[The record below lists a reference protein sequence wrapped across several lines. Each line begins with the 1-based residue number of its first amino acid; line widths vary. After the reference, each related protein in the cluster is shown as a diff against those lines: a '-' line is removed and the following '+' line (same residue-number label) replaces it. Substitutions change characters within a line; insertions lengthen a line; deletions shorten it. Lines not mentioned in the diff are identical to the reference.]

1 MSRMLKI
8 TGLTV
13 ENFQGFGQIVD
24 AGLKDPRIVEEDF
37 TFWNCLGQIQLAD
50 PVDFAFLEVR
60 KRSKTF
66 SKIERHH
73 KSPEA
78 FYALR
83 GDCLML
89 AAPPTPD
96 QGYPDPDTV
105 RAFYLPEGKGLIYD
119 IGTWH
124 WLPYPLGDK
133 SHLLVIGRLG
143 TSDEDCEIVDMQDI
157 GVSFTLDLG

>member
-89 AAPPTPD
+89 AAPLRRIRGTPIPIRC
-96 QGYPDPDTV
+96 GHSTCR
-105 RAFYLPEGKGLIYD
+105 RARGSSTISAPGTGCLIPWATRAICWSLGAWVPATRTARSWICRISGFPLP
-119 IGTWH
+119 
-124 WLPYPLGDK
+124 
-133 SHLLVIGRLG
+133 
-143 TSDEDCEIVDMQDI
+143 
-157 GVSFTLDLG
+157 